1 MANLLTQTVSN
12 GEIVDTSAAGM
23 SESKAKETKN
33 GTLGK
38 EAFLQLLVA
47 QMKYQ
52 DPLEP
57 MDNTEYI
64 SQLATFTQVE
74 EIQNMHAALQQMEG
88 NALVGKTVVLKT
100 TNAATGSTTEVM
112 GVVDGVTHEGT
123 KTYLRVNNSTYS
135 IDDLTTVLDNAYVD
149 ALSLAQSF
157 SVAVR
162 SLPAKSM
169 LTLADEAKVAN
180 LGAAYA
186 AMTDYEKRFIAE
198 EDLKRL
204 TEAAEQ
210 IALLRKNAEG
220 EPSGGDDDNTPPT
233 DQIPPEE

>member
-1 MANLLTQTVSN
+1 MAGLLTQTIKN
-12 GEIVDTSAAGM
+12 GEVVDTSAAGT
-23 SESKAKETKN
+23 SESKAKEAKN

-57 MDNTEYI
+57 MDNSQYI

-74 EIQNMHAALQQMEG
+74 EIQNMHSALQQMEG
-88 NALVGKTVVLKT
+88 NGLVGKTVVLQV
-100 TNAATGSTTEVM
+100 TNAATGSTSEVM
-112 GVVDGVTHEGT
+112 GVVDGVTHEGD

-135 IDDLTTVLDNAYVD
+135 IDDLKTVLDDAYVD

-157 SVAVR
+157 SLAVN
-162 SLPAKSM
+162 SLPATSM
-169 LTLADEAKVAN
+169 LTLQDEEKVTN

-186 AMTDYEKRFIAE
+186 AMTDYQKNFIAE
-198 EDLKRL
+198 ADLKKL
-204 TEAAEQ
+204 TEAAAQ
-210 IALLRKNAEG
+210 IALLKKNAEG
-220 EPSGGDDDNTPPT
+220 EPSGDDDGNTPPA
-233 DQIPPEE
+233 DPNPPVE

>member
-1 MANLLTQTVSN
+1 MAGLLTQTIKN
-12 GEIVDTSAAGM
+12 GEVVDTSAAGT

-57 MDNTEYI
+57 MDNSQYI
-64 SQLATFTQVE
+64 TQLATFSQVE

-88 NALVGKTVVLKT
+88 NALVGKTVVLKP

-112 GVVDGVTHEGT
+112 GVVDGVTHEGD

-135 IDDLTTVLDNAYVD
+135 IDDLTTVLDDAYVD

-162 SLPAKSM
+162 SLPAKAM
-169 LTLADEAKVAN
+169 LTLADEEKVAN
-180 LGAAYA
+180 LGEAYA
-186 AMTDYEKRFIAE
+186 AMTDYQKGFIAE
-198 EDLKRL
+198 DDLKRL

-210 IALLRKNAEG
+210 IAKLKKNAEG
-220 EPSGGDDDNTPPT
+220 EPSGGDDDNTPPV
-233 DQIPPEE
+233 E